1 MFEYGTVEMEEGK
14 PWTIKQRDP
23 VPATMLDHCQS
34 EAVVEMQECV
44 MPDAQGTGR
53 ADDWWK
59 LFACLMEGGRALNG
73 HQLLAPRTVAL
84 MMTSQ
89 LPGGAQM
96 MDMASP
102 FALASGMAAPA
113 SSGGIGFGLG
123 GWVAVDPS
131 ASGGLLGPSPGSY
144 SWGGA
149 AATTCFIDRAADV
162 GYDASS
168 FVMTLSPFRL
178 RLIILWTV
186 SRFLFWTQQ
195 LMNAQRELANFGR
208 GGIMTLIYASITDP
222 ILTLGAGPAGR
233 GAAVADGPAAYPR
246 L

>member
-1 MFEYGTVEMEEGK
+1 MAADDPDLLPMFEYGTVEMEEGK

-34 EAVVEMQECV
+34 EVVVELQECV

-131 ASGGLLGPSPGSY
+131 AAGGLLGPSPGSY

-168 FVMTLSPFRL
+168 FVMTLSRFRW
-178 RLIILWTV
+178 RH
-186 SRFLFWTQQ
+186 
-195 LMNAQRELANFGR
+195 
-208 GGIMTLIYASITDP
+208 
-222 ILTLGAGPAGR
+222 
-233 GAAVADGPAAYPR
+233 
-246 L
+246 